1 MLKYVATYSLF
12 MALSY
17 ILYNEILR
25 MRDRQLA
32 KEDRVLTAKIL
43 VNKVLL
49 GFLNDWKSYS
59 TSDQFWA
66 NEDAQYIAFI
76 GIDKTLEY
84 HLDQFVLVATEIG
97 SIGILPD
104 EVSNKL
110 VEFAARMRPM
120 ISQSNIANHETWG
133 REYPDSLP
141 NKFDAL
147 LIDITDMLQNLDE
160 CCDTTKFVLGPV
172 PGIF

>member
-1 MLKYVATYSLF
+1 MFNICHNISLS
-12 MALSY
+12 MALSD

-59 TSDQFWA
+59 VSDQFCA

-120 ISQSNIANHETWG
+120 IKRSNIVSHDAWG

-141 NKFDAL
+141 NKFDL
-147 LIDITDMLQNLDE
+147 LLTDVVDMSRNLGE
-160 CCDTTKFVLGPV
+160 YCGTA
-172 PGIF
+172 